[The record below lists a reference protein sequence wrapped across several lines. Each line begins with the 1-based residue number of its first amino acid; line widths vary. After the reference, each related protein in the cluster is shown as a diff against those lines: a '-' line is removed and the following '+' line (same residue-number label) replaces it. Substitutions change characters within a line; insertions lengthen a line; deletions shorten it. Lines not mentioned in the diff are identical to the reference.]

1 MTVDPAPK
9 TSLEGQHA
17 DPVRL
22 LRDRA
27 DSYWRDSVVFREDG
41 DLHAAVAYRMISEEL
56 RRCAQEIADYDPPPA
71 PLVADPALITYRIAA
86 GTKVPRRRR

>member
-1 MTVDPAPK
+1 MSDNAA
-9 TSLEGQHA
+9 QRA

-27 DSYWRDSVVFREDG
+27 ESFWRDSVVLREDG
-41 DLHAAVAYRMISEEL
+41 DLHAAVCYRTVAEEL
-56 RRCAQEIADYDPPPA
+56 RKCADEIEAYDPPPA
-71 PLVADPALITYRIAA
+71 PLVADPALVTYRIAA